1 MIEYLLY
8 NKLSLKLFNNI
19 NDNKFYKINILQSL
33 YISIIIRLDFIF
45 K

>member
-19 NDNKFYKINILQSL
+19 NDNKFYWAVLEKEIQ
-33 YISIIIRLDFIF
+33 
-45 K
+45 

>member
-19 NDNKFYKINILQSL
+19 NDNKFYNKIQYKNIH
-33 YISIIIRLDFIF
+33 YKIIHNKI
-45 K
+45 KNY

>member
-19 NDNKFYKINILQSL
+19 KIYKSIYFGNIKLI
-33 YISIIIRLDFIF
+33 Y
-45 K
+45 